1 MPKRL
6 FYTFIL
12 NPAADKGRAACRAG
26 WLKGLVSQRDDAVVM
41 TTAFSGH
48 AEEIARSANT
58 ENACLVACGGDGT
71 LHEIVN
77 AVAGTDVAVGI
88 VPIGSANDF
97 LKTFEPHR
105 GVKQEPSFLFGSTTR
120 LVDLG
125 GVSIESGLTRYFVN
139 SLGVGLTGRIARVV
153 KKNRWLKGEPMY
165 VHALLRV
172 LVGYKPLKM
181 HIKITRDDAIIEIN
195 EPVFAFSISNGK
207 VEGGKFL
214 IAPDALLADGLL
226 DICILKSIPKLEF
239 FRYVFKYIRGTHI
252 SDSKVVYC
260 QASAVEIFLSDPE
273 VMHLDGEVFEGVQGC
288 IRVAVRPL
296 ALRVLMDAS
305 GHNVE

>member
-12 NPAADKGRAACRAG
+12 NPAADKGRAASRAG
-26 WLKGLVSQRDDAVVM
+26 WLKGLVSQRKDAVFM

-48 AEEIARSANT
+48 AEEIARSASADS
-58 ENACLVACGGDGT
+58 ACLVACGGDGT

-77 AVAGTDVAVGI
+77 AVVGTDVAVGI

-97 LKTFEPHR
+97 LKTFEPR
-105 GVKQEPSFLFGSTTR
+105 RCVKQDPSFSFGSDTR

-125 GVSIESGLTRYFVN
+125 GVSVGSGVTRYFVN

-153 KKNRWLKGEPMY
+153 KKNRWLKGEPGY

-181 HIKITRDDAIIEIN
+181 HIKITQDDAIIELH
-195 EPVFAFSISNGK
+195 ESVFAFSISNGK
-207 VEGGKFL
+207 IEGGKFL
-214 IAPDALLADGLL
+214 IAPDALLTDGLL
-226 DICILKSIPKLEF
+226 DICILKSIP
-239 FRYVFKYIRGTHI
+239 
-252 SDSKVVYC
+252 
-260 QASAVEIFLSDPE
+260 
-273 VMHLDGEVFEGVQGC
+273 
-288 IRVAVRPL
+288 
-296 ALRVLMDAS
+296 
-305 GHNVE
+305 